1 LNAPQSF
8 ADELVP
14 LGQRSREWF
23 AEPSRHLL
31 DLERRMT
38 VSIGERL
45 GVPTFDE
52 HAERSPTIRAE
63 QALASFREPHGHNLK
78 EPRKPLAA

>member
-1 LNAPQSF
+1 
-8 ADELVP
+8 
-14 LGQRSREWF
+14 
-23 AEPSRHLL
+23 
-31 DLERRMT
+31 MT

-52 HAERSPTIRAE
+52 HAERSPPIRAE